1 MKHFKKS
8 KLTRPGH
15 SQPRMSFLVK
25 LLDGIGLKIL
35 TSSKAFLA
43 NPSWAFKLLI
53 ALKFQKLSL
62 DSGTEWLS
70 APFLM
75 KNQPDPKTLSQNNTI
90 FLPRTGEYRRCLLN
104 QRFHLCLIQLHR
116 LSFSSWVLLNTF
128 KNRESFWRCYIPCNS
143 SPDGSRCA
151 NCITGVGK
159 SAAWRRSDSI
169 ASQSQ
174 L

>member
-15 SQPRMSFLVK
+15 SQPRMSFPVK

-62 DSGTEWLS
+62 DSGTDWLS

-75 KNQPDPKTLSQNNTI
+75 KNQPDPKRY
-90 FLPRTGEYRRCLLN
+90 PRTTQFFYLEPANTAVLFLISASPSAWSNYADFLFLRG
-104 QRFHLCLIQLHR
+104 RFSTNLKIGRAFEDATYLATLP
-116 LSFSSWVLLNTF
+116 LM
-128 KNRESFWRCYIPCNS
+128 E
-143 SPDGSRCA
+143 
-151 NCITGVGK
+151 
-159 SAAWRRSDSI
+159 AAVPI
-169 ASQSQ
+169 A
-174 L
+174 